1 MVVGWCIWCHTNA
14 IIFDG
19 ASVSLG
25 QWKATF
31 KYEFA
36 LIIHR
41 AKPLTNALL
50 SNWLSKFR

>member
-41 AKPLTNALL
+41 AKPSTNALL